1 MAATNSGGTSSSAD
15 AATAETSEE
24 VAAMTAEADLI
35 DEEEDKFEYGVTISV
50 SYESEEESRLQERF
64 GSVYSISDLIT
75 SAIDEIIAESAA
87 TQMNIEYS
95 YRKIKNL
102 PFKEEDLSSFKQE
115 EAEQTVSVST
125 TYVTGITTMG
135 ESY

>member
-24 VAAMTAEADLI
+24 VAAMTAEVDLI

-102 PFKEEDLSSFKQE
+102 PFKKENLSSFEEE
-115 EAEQTVSVST
+115 EAKQATTVST
-125 TYVTGITTMG
+125 TYTTATTTM
-135 ESY
+135 EEY